1 MKKRIAQRIKLLNEE
16 QNIFLKYLKVKFP
29 LFHNSNF
36 FFRDFHYGV
45 KYFLEEKQLSTSYAE
60 AEKCAI
66 EFSKLLEKRGIF
78 TKVNDIGWKVTY
90 PDFATT
96 TPGDP
101 FEK

>member
-1 MKKRIAQRIKLLNEE
+1 
-16 QNIFLKYLKVKFP
+16 
-29 LFHNSNF
+29 
-36 FFRDFHYGV
+36 
-45 KYFLEEKQLSTSYAE
+45 LEEKQLSTSYAE

-101 FEK
+101 FGK